1 LHPRRRR
8 LLDEERN
15 VEPNG
20 DGVTVNGDRQALPPS
35 ARLADLLRT
44 LDVTPETKG
53 VAVAV
58 NDELVPRGQWESHR
72 LKPRDRIE
80 LVRAVQ
86 GG

>member
-1 LHPRRRR
+1 MEPGEQLPVTGDGRM
-8 LLDEERN
+8 
-15 VEPNG
+15 EPNG

-72 LKPRDRIE
+72 LKPGDRVE